1 MTNHAF
7 NDLQPHEQA
16 GFLAWLIEYED
27 LEPLIAQWQRE
38 NAVMQ
43 RETETAAFRFSER
56 SER

>member
-1 MTNHAF
+1 MTF

-16 GFLAWLIEYED
+16 GFIAWLCEYED
-27 LEPLIAQWQRE
+27 LSALIAQWQQE

-43 RETETAAFRFSER
+43 REAETAAFRFSER